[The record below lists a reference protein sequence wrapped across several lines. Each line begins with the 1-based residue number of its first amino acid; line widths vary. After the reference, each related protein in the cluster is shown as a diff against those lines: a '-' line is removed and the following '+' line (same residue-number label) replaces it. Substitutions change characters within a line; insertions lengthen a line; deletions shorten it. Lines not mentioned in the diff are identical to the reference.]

1 MYDGA
6 KEISDFEKIP
16 MSEIGSQ
23 AEIPGGDDDF
33 MDGLEDLG
41 IGKQPR
47 GTINF
52 DDDPMENMEVQ
63 SNKQMKI
70 QNKLMQ
76 D

>member
-23 AEIPGGDDDF
+23 AEIPGGDDDLL
-33 MDGLEDLG
+33 DGLGEDLG
-41 IGKQPR
+41 IGNQPR

-52 DDDPMENMEVQ
+52 DDDPLDNMDV
-63 SNKQMKI
+63 
-70 QNKLMQ
+70 
-76 D
+76 